1 MERTFSETEIKDW
14 LATHLPTWR
23 LRNKSLFRVYKTG
36 SWRLTMLL
44 ANHIAFI
51 AEAADHH
58 PELMLNYPSVEV
70 HLETHS
76 AGGITQKDFD
86 LALKIEESVTW
97 YPVEESALN
106 GAKLDGWLK
115 QNS

>member
-1 MERTFSETEIKDW
+1 MERTFNETECKDW
-14 LATHLPTWR
+14 LAEHLPTWR
-23 LRNKSLFRVYKTG
+23 LRNKSLLRVYKTG

-58 PELMLNYPSVEV
+58 PELVLNYPSVEV

-76 AGGITQKDFD
+76 AGGITRKDFD
-86 LALKIEESVTW
+86 LALRIEESVTW
-97 YPVEESALN
+97 YPGEDSSLA
-106 GAKLDGWLK
+106 GTKRDSWLK

>member
-1 MERTFSETEIKDW
+1 MEQTFSEAETKDW
-14 LATHLPTWR
+14 LVQHLPTWR
-23 LRNKSLFRVYKTG
+23 LRDKHLFRVYKTG

-58 PELMLNYPSVEV
+58 PELVLNYPSVEV

-97 YPVEESALN
+97 YPGEDSAL
-106 GAKLDGWLK
+106 DGTKQDRWLK
-115 QNS
+115 QN